1 MSRLR
6 RWYRWGVLAAMAL
19 LLGLWLSQGT
29 AMGGRS
35 AAVAQQPTN
44 LPPPELATALPMI
57 SGTFEDPQG
66 RFKIGLFD
74 GYRVSTAGT
83 TPLFQAPDGSLAY
96 TVALA
101 PLSSSAT
108 ASDAELLRTAQ
119 TIFGQGEAFTP
130 GDVQAIPGGGV
141 RINWTGSLRQGGA
154 LPQPISGKIFARQR
168 DRDVYL
174 LLVAA
179 TAAAEDQLSD
189 AITTLGST
197 LTVP

>member
-1 MSRLR
+1 MIGRR
-6 RWYRWGVLAAMAL
+6 RWFRWGTLAAMAL
-19 LLGLWLSQGT
+19 LLGLWLSQG
-29 AMGGRS
+29 AAVGGRS
-35 AAVAQQPTN
+35 AAVAQQPIN
-44 LPPPELATALPMI
+44 LPPPELAAALPMI

-96 TVALA
+96 TVALT
-101 PLSSSAT
+101 PLGSSAT
-108 ASDAELLRTAQ
+108 ASDADLLRAAQ
-119 TIFGQGEAFTP
+119 ATFGQGEGFTP

-141 RINWTGSLRQGGA
+141 RINWTGSLRQGA
-154 LPQPISGKIFARQR
+154 APPQPISGKIFARQR

-179 TAAAEDQLSD
+179 TDAAEAQLSD